1 LKNLEL
7 EIKNLQTELDEL
19 KVELEQASRGYNSF
33 RRDMFFVH
41 ALGGGFYPSIEHL
54 SNDASL
60 SNIDLSRP
68 DFVIFTSRTEKW
80 GPLFADETNID
91 YRDMFFILRNVL
103 EDVFDSSVS
112 AAAAEY
118 MGYTVVIVNFDSSVP
133 GSFDAIK
140 RSAVNA
146 IEFLETN
153 FDISITIAASR
164 VYSDAM
170 KIPEMFN
177 ETLDI
182 FEYQQLVCDD
192 DVQLICYD
200 DLLHTNLPP
209 SSTKYL
215 SLETKMLNCIQTQD
229 FDGLR
234 QSIHEL
240 VSREFIDTQPSI
252 NTFKFRIYGMV
263 NSMLYMTDA
272 LKDILGFDF
281 YMQLNPGHRLVE
293 SGRTLNDFLL
303 TTDAIIDEIEE
314 HFNTRKKEEPPQWV
328 VEIDKFIDENF
339 RDFNLSV
346 NYIADRFNL
355 SPAYCSRIYRQYRGE
370 RLFDALQKKRLE
382 AAKQMLSSTDTV
394 KDIADSCGFSS
405 SLTMNRAFKR
415 YEGVCPSKLRG

>member
-1 LKNLEL
+1 MKNLEL
-7 EIKNLQTELDEL
+7 EIKNFQTELDEL

-68 DFVIFTSRTEKW
+68 DFVILTSRTEKW
-80 GPLFADETNID
+80 GPLFADEANID

-328 VEIDKFIDENF
+328 VDIDKFIDENF

-346 NYIADRFNL
+346 NYIADQFNL

>member
-1 LKNLEL
+1 MEKLQIEIEKLQMEIAELKNQLG
-7 EIKNLQTELDEL
+7 
-19 KVELEQASRGYNSF
+19 QADRGYTSF

-41 ALGGGFYPSIEHL
+41 ALGGGFYPDGEHL
-54 SNDASL
+54 INDAIRS
-60 SNIDLSRP
+60 SIDLSRP
-68 DFVIFTSRTEKW
+68 DFIILTSRIETW
-80 GPLFADETNID
+80 GPLFSDGSNVD
-91 YRDMFFILRNVL
+91 FRDMFFILRNVL
-103 EDVFDSSVS
+103 EDVFDPDIT

-118 MGYTVVIVNFDSSVP
+118 QGYTVTIINFDTSKDDAF
-133 GSFDAIK
+133 GSIR
-140 RSAVNA
+140 RSAQKAV
-146 IEFLETN
+146 EFLEQH
-153 FDISITIAASR
+153 FDISITITASR
-164 VYSDAM
+164 VYSDTM
-170 KIPEMFN
+170 KFAQMYE

-182 FEYQQLVCDD
+182 FEYQQLVCNEDLQ
-192 DVQLICYD
+192 VTFYD

-209 SSTKYL
+209 SSVKYL
-215 SLETKMLNCIQTQD
+215 SLESKMLNCIQTQD

-234 QSIHEL
+234 QAIHEL
-240 VSREFIDTQPSI
+240 VSKEFIDTQPSI
-252 NTFKFRIYGMV
+252 STFRFRIYGMV

-272 LKDILGFDF
+272 LKDILGYDF

-293 SGRTLNDFLL
+293 SGRTLNDFLM
-303 TTDAIIDEIEE
+303 TTDALIDEIEA
-314 HFNTRKKEEPPQWV
+314 HFNTLKKEEPPQWV
-328 VEIDKFIDENF
+328 IDIDKYIDENF

-382 AAKQMLSSTDTV
+382 AAKQMLASTDTV

>member
-1 LKNLEL
+1 MESLQMEL
-7 EIKNLQTELDEL
+7 EMLRAEYD
-19 KVELEQASRGYNSF
+19 KVKHINEQLNRDCSNF
-33 RRDMFFVH
+33 RRDVFFNH
-41 ALGGGFYPSIEHL
+41 ALGGGYYPAVDHL
-54 SNDASL
+54 LNDAEL
-60 SNIDLSRP
+60 SFIKFSGP
-68 DFVIFTSRTEKW
+68 DYIVLTAKIEKW
-80 GPLFADETNID
+80 GPLFADGSKTN
-91 YRDMFFILRNVL
+91 YRDMYFILHNVSVDL
-103 EDVFDSSVS
+103 FGDFPSTAISEYRGNTVIILSFDSKQH
-112 AAAAEY
+112 
-118 MGYTVVIVNFDSSVP
+118 D
-133 GSFDAIK
+133 SFDAV
-140 RSAVNA
+140 RAAAQRTV
-146 IEFLETN
+146 EFLEAN

-164 VYSDAM
+164 AYSDPM
-170 KIPEMFN
+170 KFSQMYD

-182 FEYQQLVCDD
+182 FEYQQLVCNEDIA
-192 DVQLICYD
+192 VILYD

-209 SSTKYL
+209 SSLKYL
-215 SLETKMLNCIQTQD
+215 NLESKMLNCIQTKD

-234 QSIHEL
+234 QAIHEL
-240 VSREFIDTQPSI
+240 VSKEFIDTQPSI
-252 NTFKFRIYGMV
+252 NTFRFRIYGMV
-263 NSMLYMTDA
+263 NSMLYMTEA
-272 LKDILGFDF
+272 LRDILGYEF
-281 YMQLNPGHRLVE
+281 YMQLDPGHRLVE

-382 AAKQMLSSTDTV
+382 AAKKMLSTTDTV
-394 KDIADSCGFSS
+394 KDIAESCGFSS